1 MNSWFERQFKLSEHG
16 TDVRKEIMA
25 GITTF
30 VTMAYIIFVNPGI
43 LSETGM
49 PFGSVLVATCL
60 GASLATFL
68 MAFLA
73 NYPFALA
80 PGMGLNAFFAFTVVL
95 GMGIPWQVAL
105 AEVFVEGVIF
115 IVLTCTKV
123 REEVVNSIPKT
134 LKIGVSAGIG
144 LFITFIGLQGSGIIV
159 DNPAVLLGLGKL
171 SGNVPALLSI
181 LGLLLMVTLEA
192 RRVKGGILIGVVVV
206 TVLAIPLG
214 VAKMPEGIVSMPPSL
229 SPIFMKMDFSML
241 AQPAFWSVTLAF
253 FFVDF
258 FDTVG
263 TLVGVS
269 SRANMLDEKGRLP
282 KASQALMSDA
292 IGTTAGAV
300 LGTSTVTTFVES
312 ASGVE
317 QGGRTGL
324 TALTVAV
331 LFLLAMFFN
340 PIISIVPACATAPAL
355 IMVGGYMMMGF
366 KEMEFTDWTEFF
378 PALISF
384 FMMPFAYSIAAGIE
398 FGVLSYVALKVL
410 MGRGR
415 EVNWLLYGLAVLSQA
430 EAVAVKVVAHTA
442 YRGAV
447 RGAFIYQGNE
457 VGVALSHVAEH
468 GRARSVGLV
477 SPAVAPHVKP
487 FLAAVVPF
495 YHECGLLVA
504 LAYPAF
510 DLREVYIARVV
521 RGRHRHRPALH
532 AARNTLHL
540 YRLGHGKHARQQC
553 KQQ

>member
-105 AEVFVEGVIF
+105 AAVFVEGVIF

-144 LFITFIGLQGSGIIV
+144 LFITFIGLQGSGIVV

-171 SGNVPALLSI
+171 SGNIPALLSI

-206 TVLAIPLG
+206 TALAIPLG

-258 FDTVG
+258 FDTPVG

-331 LFLLAMFFN
+331 L
-340 PIISIVPACATAPAL
+340 IPAC
-355 IMVGGYMMMGF
+355 
-366 KEMEFTDWTEFF
+366 D
-378 PALISF
+378 
-384 FMMPFAYSIAAGIE
+384 
-398 FGVLSYVALKVL
+398 VLQPDNLDSPRLRDRS
-410 MGRGR
+410 G
-415 EVNWLLYGLAVLSQA
+415 
-430 EAVAVKVVAHTA
+430 AH
-442 YRGAV
+442 
-447 RGAFIYQGNE
+447 
-457 VGVALSHVAEH
+457 H
-468 GRARSVGLV
+468 GRRLHDDGLQGDGV
-477 SPAVAPHVKP
+477 HRLDGILPRAHR
-487 FLAAVVPF
+487 
-495 YHECGLLVA
+495 LLHDA
-504 LAYPAF
+504 LR
-510 DLREVYIARVV
+510 LQH
-521 RGRHRHRPALH
+521 RGRHRVRRPLLCRAPRCSWAAVKRSTGCSTALPSSSYSTG
-532 AARNTLHL
+532 RS
-540 YRLGHGKHARQQC
+540 C
-553 KQQ
+553 KESALWASASTTSTSTSLI